1 MIEHDKLS
9 LPSHTWLNLCGCLPQ
24 ADFLYCVKE
33 ACVYVH
39 VQGCIYACG
48 LGDVCEVE
56 KDIHNVRAKLQRVN
70 LNRDSKT
77 DTQTELEIRR

>member
-1 MIEHDKLS
+1 M
-9 LPSHTWLNLCGCLPQ
+9 
-24 ADFLYCVKE
+24 Y
-33 ACVYVH
+33 VY

-56 KDIHNVRAKLQRVN
+56 KDIHNVLAKLQRVN